1 MGRRLD
7 SGQQQ
12 KDQAVK
18 MKRKASISDDGKYR
32 WMLIRRWDYNKP
44 TLTWIMLN
52 PSLADGEY
60 DTPTIERVIRISK
73 VLGYGGCTVVNLYS
87 WRSPRA
93 SDLRRHSQ
101 TKLIGPLGNS
111 VLARVGHLCRKHNR
125 PVMVAWGSQALA
137 SRVEFVINTYFHDV
151 ELMCLGINKSGH
163 PVHPSS
169 QGLSLNFIRELVSPW
184 SLEDLSSND
193 G

>member
-73 VLGYGGCTVVNLYS
+73 ILGYGGCIVVNLYS
-87 WRSPRA
+87 WRSPKA
-93 SDLRRHSQ
+93 SELRRHSQ
-101 TKLIGPLGNS
+101 TKLIGPMGNS
-111 VLARVGHLCRKHNR
+111 VLNRVGHLCRKQKHH
-125 PVMVAWGSQALA
+125 VMVAWGSQALS
-137 SRVEFVINTYFHDV
+137 SRVSFVIQKYFYDL
-151 ELMCLGINKSGH
+151 EFMCLGKGKSGH
-163 PVHPSS
+163 PLHPLA
-169 QGLSLNFIRELVSPW
+169 QVIPTKPEVLKREIQPW
-184 SLEDLSSND
+184 HLEDL